1 MKTTL
6 NLREELNV
14 SNATISNWLKTGV
27 IPPYPNGRYF
37 EVATYFEVIESIK
50 NDYSKLQ
57 KRANRSKNEV
67 ITVKTSTI
75 TKDSTKNLIDNLQD
89 SFQKSGLSLSEFMC
103 ELSVFLLVKKELIQF
118 ENGKITSENLDFTIF
133 LENWKTKKTENLI
146 NLFDIFNEIDFPTNE
161 TDFLGST
168 YESLRSLG
176 EKAISGAFYTPKIII
191 EDLDIPLN
199 CSVLDPCAGTG
210 TFLLN
215 TIKKAHNPKLIT
227 LRDIDETALRIAK
240 VNFALFFGQIH
251 TLVHTEI
258 ENILN
263 LKSHGKLV
271 EVFRFYCN
279 KSALRR
285 EIITN

>member
-6 NLREELNV
+6 NLREEFNV
-14 SNATISNWLKTGV
+14 SSATISNWLKTGV

-37 EVATYFEVIESIK
+37 EDAIYIEVIDSIK
-50 NDYSKLQ
+50 NNYSKLQ

-75 TKDSTKNLIDNLQD
+75 TRNSTKNLIDNLHN

-103 ELSVFLLVKKELIQF
+103 ELSVFLLVKNKLIQF
-118 ENGKITSENLDFTIF
+118 ENDKITSKNLDFTIF
-133 LENWKTKKTENLI
+133 LENWKTKKIENSI

-176 EKAISGAFYTPKIII
+176 EKAVSGAFYTPKSIV

-240 VNFALFFGQIH
+240 VNFVLFFGQIDM
-251 TLVHTEI
+251 LVNTACKS
-258 ENILN
+258 ILFD
-263 LKSHGKLV
+263 KKYYHCFISSR
-271 EVFRFYCN
+271 EV
-279 KSALRR
+279 S
-285 EIITN
+285 T